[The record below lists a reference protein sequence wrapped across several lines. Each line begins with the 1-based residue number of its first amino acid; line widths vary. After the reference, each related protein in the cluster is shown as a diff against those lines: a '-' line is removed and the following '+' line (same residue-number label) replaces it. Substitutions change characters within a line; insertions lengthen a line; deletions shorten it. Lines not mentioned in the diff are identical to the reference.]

1 MSIHDENWSRKL
13 CKVLRHCALD
23 YGFHMSSDGFV
34 SVNALLAH
42 NSFKGLTVERL
53 KKIVDENE
61 KSRFTLRMD
70 SETGELLIRAAQGHS
85 IPLHDDLLLKRVTC
99 RELLPKITVHA
110 TTRKKC
116 IEIFKSG
123 GLCAMK
129 RNHIHLVS
137 YPECLGNGSS
147 SQIRASSDTL
157 ILVDVQ
163 TAFDHGISFFW
174 STNNVLLTPGAPDM
188 PGWLSTRY
196 LKGAITRSGK
206 PIELSLYSSIF
217 DSSEKNG

>member
-1 MSIHDENWSRKL
+1 MSTHDKNWSRKL
-13 CKVLRHCALD
+13 CKVLRHCAPD
-23 YGFHMSSDGFV
+23 YGLHMSNDGFV

-42 NSFKGLTVERL
+42 DSFKGLTVDQL
-53 KKIVDENE
+53 KRIVDEND

-70 SETGELLIRAAQGHS
+70 LETGELLIRAAQGHS
-85 IPLHDDLLLKRVTC
+85 IPLYDDLLLQRVTC
-99 RELLPKITVHA
+99 KDLLPKTTVHA

-116 IEIFKSG
+116 IEIFRSG

-174 STNNVLLTPGAPDM
+174 STNNVLLTPGAPNT
-188 PGWLSTRY
+188 PGWLSTQY

-206 PIELSLYSSIF
+206 PIELPCTIF
-217 DSSEKNG
+217 DS